1 MKIRVRKDKED
12 KGEFRGLLLSF
23 LLFLAAAAAFGAGSL
38 GFLNRTG
45 QRSQE
50 TLRKAITRACIQCYA
65 IEGRYPPSVEYMEE
79 NYMYRLTLSSISAN
93 VNLSSSYLC
102 RIFKSEVG
110 TSITNYLNNLRIRKA
125 ATLIKENTMS
135 MKEISS
141 MVGIDDQLYFSRLFK
156 KCMGIS
162 LSEYGKR
169 YHQ

>member
-65 IEGRYPPSVEYMEE
+65 IEGRYPPSVEYLEE
-79 NYMYRLTLSSISAN
+79 NYGIQIDHDKYN
-93 VNLSSSYLC
+93 VFYDGFASN
-102 RIFKSEVG
+102 IMPE
-110 TSITNYLNNLRIRKA
+110 ITVIQV
-125 ATLIKENTMS
+125 EQ
-135 MKEISS
+135 E
-141 MVGIDDQLYFSRLFK
+141 
-156 KCMGIS
+156 
-162 LSEYGKR
+162 
-169 YHQ
+169 

>member
-65 IEGRYPPSVEYMEE
+65 IEGRYPPSVEYLEE
-79 NYMYRLTLSSISAN
+79 NY
-93 VNLSSSYLC
+93 
-102 RIFKSEVG
+102 G
-110 TSITNYLNNLRIRKA
+110 IRS
-125 ATLIKENTMS
+125 TMINTMFF
-135 MKEISS
+135 MTVLLLISCRRS
-141 MVGIDDQLYFSRLFK
+141 Q
-156 KCMGIS
+156 
-162 LSEYGKR
+162 
-169 YHQ
+169 

>member
-65 IEGRYPPSVEYMEE
+65 IEGKYLEE
-79 NYMYRLTLSSISAN
+79 NYGIQIDHDKYN
-93 VNLSSSYLC
+93 VFYDGFASN
-102 RIFKSEVG
+102 IMPE
-110 TSITNYLNNLRIRKA
+110 ITVIPV
-125 ATLIKENTMS
+125 EQ
-135 MKEISS
+135 E
-141 MVGIDDQLYFSRLFK
+141 
-156 KCMGIS
+156 
-162 LSEYGKR
+162 
-169 YHQ
+169 